1 MLILKIPEIG
11 HPTSL
16 FSGEMKLPFIA
27 LMMVIVFPSQVSNLS
42 LTVVTSLLEKDE
54 VDPKQI
60 GRLEVGILSKS
71 IVLFTFSST

>member
-1 MLILKIPEIG
+1 MVQPIHLLIY
-11 HPTSL
+11 
-16 FSGEMKLPFIA
+16 
-27 LMMVIVFPSQVSNLS
+27 S
-42 LTVVTSLLEKDE
+42 LTAVTSLLEKDE